1 MTEGEEEQI
10 YLLQCRHFLPVLHL
24 FVNNILTL
32 IEIRRQY
39 YSVLRVTSWT
49 RVAQQTE
56 KNGNFKYYDLQ
67 HEFILFLKAT
77 HSSNPKED
85 TEQRTGLTAVLMANQ
100 QTALTGKQ

>member
-77 HSSNPKED
+77 HSSNPKEEILNKGQD
-85 TEQRTGLTAVLMANQ
+85 SQLF
-100 QTALTGKQ
+100 